1 VSKAFKGEDASAA
14 PLIVPPRAPLPAG
27 ETNYVTVR
35 GLALLR
41 AERQRF
47 LHERAHRTA
56 ASSDDDRERSL
67 ASFGQLEALEERIA
81 CALLVDSAAQ
91 PRDEV
96 RFGAR
101 VTLRAESGLER
112 CLTIVGVDEADVATG
127 RIAFVAPLAR
137 ALLQRRVGDIATVRT
152 PRGEEQWEVVT
163 IDYDP

>member
-1 VSKAFKGEDASAA
+1 MSKAFKAEDASAA
-14 PLIVPPRAPLPAG
+14 PLIVPSRAPLPTG

-41 AERQRF
+41 AERQR
-47 LHERAHRTA
+47 LLRERAHTMA
-56 ASSDDDRERSL
+56 DASDDDRERSL
-67 ASFGQLEALEERIA
+67 ASFGQLAALEERIA
-81 CALLVDSAAQ
+81 CARLVDSGAQ

-101 VTLRAESGLER
+101 VTLRTEGGHER

-137 ALLQRRVGDIATVRT
+137 ALLQRRAGDIATVRT